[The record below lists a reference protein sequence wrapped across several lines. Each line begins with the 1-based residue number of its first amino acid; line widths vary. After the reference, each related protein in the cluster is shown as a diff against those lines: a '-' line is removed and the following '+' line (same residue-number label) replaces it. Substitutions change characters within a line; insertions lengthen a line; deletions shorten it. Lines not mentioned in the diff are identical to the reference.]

1 MNIIIALLFIII
13 TILSI
18 IVFKVKGLFTLLIS
32 IPLVIMYYKASDII
46 KLLKKKEREKND
58 NVNLS
63 ERKEVEFV
71 SSRDRKKGVKVEKK
85 EKKTKSNNNESKSKS
100 KKKIKVNIK
109 PTRSRDN
116 REKKKNIGDKKGI
129 GKKILTIILGL
140 AIFGVFAAM
149 AFMIYIVISTGNFD
163 PEALKNQDQTVV
175 YDKDGNIFATLGAEK
190 RESVEYDEL
199 PQVLIDA
206 LIATEDSRFYE
217 HNGVDMARFLKATAL
232 NLMGKDDAGG
242 ASTLTMQTVKNNLT
256 KKDSKEN
263 NKIKKIIRKFQDV
276 YLSVFFME
284 KKYSKNEILEM
295 YVNDSCLGGRIY
307 GVGEAS
313 KYYFGKT
320 VSELSLPEASLLA
333 GMYQAP
339 NKYDPYKHPEAAE
352 KRRNTV
358 LTLMVRHGY
367 ITEEEKNMATD
378 VSIKS
383 MLAGGSGLGEYEGY
397 LDTVIQE
404 VKDKTGDDPSLVS
417 MKIYTALDRSIQ
429 DGINKVLSGEDHTW
443 ADDSVQAGIA
453 ITNVND
459 GTIVA
464 IGAGRNRTAG
474 DWNYATQALRQPGST
489 AKPIFDYGPGFE
501 YNDFSTYT
509 LFNDEPWTYTNGPEI
524 GNWDGS
530 YQGLITLRQALS
542 VSRNIP
548 ALKAFQQVD
557 KKNIVTFVNGLGI
570 DVAYSTKSE
579 NYKKNENNGSD
590 NLINEAYSIGGMSYG
605 VTPLDMAE
613 AYAAFANGG
622 YHIETHAVTKIEY
635 RSSGK
640 TVDFSVD
647 KEKVMADSTAYLMN
661 NVLQYAVE
669 HGFNGGARIYGSTVA
684 AKTGTS
690 NLSDDVCR
698 AKGIPIGSVNDLWTV
713 AYTPEYSVALW
724 YGYEKVDKNHYLGG
738 ASAPKDAVMR
748 SVMKYVPKTTKTWE
762 MPSSVVAVTVEKETW
777 PAKLPSEYTPDDMK
791 ITEYFKKGTQPTE
804 ISERYAKLPDVTNL
818 NSSKTIGGYKLT
830 WNWKKPDVL
839 DDSYL
844 SKYFSQSVFG
854 KQSGSYLQARIN
866 YNNNTLGGIGFGIY
880 VKNSSGSLERI
891 AFTTD
896 NEYTYVPS
904 SVGDSQVV
912 VKAEYKSFKS
922 NASNGEEISVK
933 SDGSILKLSVT
944 LKGNNPLEVTKGEFK
959 DPGVTYTRN
968 AKITY
973 EINNNSYSNVSDLEA
988 AINSLDTG
996 TYTLTY
1002 KATLNGESATAIRK
1016 IIIK

>member
-1 MNIIIALLFIII
+1 MLMMVQLL
-13 TILSI
+13 S
-18 IVFKVKGLFTLLIS
+18 LIH
-32 IPLVIMYYKASDII
+32 I
-46 KLLKKKEREKND
+46 
-58 NVNLS
+58 S
-63 ERKEVEFV
+63 E
-71 SSRDRKKGVKVEKK
+71 
-85 EKKTKSNNNESKSKS
+85 
-100 KKKIKVNIK
+100 
-109 PTRSRDN
+109 PTRLR
-116 REKKKNIGDKKGI
+116 
-129 GKKILTIILGL
+129 
-140 AIFGVFAAM
+140 
-149 AFMIYIVISTGNFD
+149 
-163 PEALKNQDQTVV
+163 
-175 YDKDGNIFATLGAEK
+175 
-190 RESVEYDEL
+190 
-199 PQVLIDA
+199 
-206 LIATEDSRFYE
+206 
-217 HNGVDMARFLKATAL
+217 
-232 NLMGKDDAGG
+232 
-242 ASTLTMQTVKNNLT
+242 
-256 KKDSKEN
+256 
-263 NKIKKIIRKFQDV
+263 
-276 YLSVFFME
+276 
-284 KKYSKNEILEM
+284 
-295 YVNDSCLGGRIY
+295 RI
-307 GVGEAS
+307 
-313 KYYFGKT
+313 
-320 VSELSLPEASLLA
+320 
-333 GMYQAP
+333 
-339 NKYDPYKHPEAAE
+339 
-352 KRRNTV
+352 
-358 LTLMVRHGY
+358 
-367 ITEEEKNMATD
+367 
-378 VSIKS
+378 
-383 MLAGGSGLGEYEGY
+383 
-397 LDTVIQE
+397 
-404 VKDKTGDDPSLVS
+404 
-417 MKIYTALDRSIQ
+417 
-429 DGINKVLSGEDHTW
+429 
-443 ADDSVQAGIA
+443 
-453 ITNVND
+453 
-459 GTIVA
+459 
-464 IGAGRNRTAG
+464 
-474 DWNYATQALRQPGST
+474 WNYATQALRQPGST

-605 VTPLDMAE
+605 VTPLEMAE

-647 KEKVMADSTAYLMN
+647 KEKTMADSTAYLMN

-724 YGYEKVDKNHYLGG
+724 YGYEKVDKDHYLGG

>member
-1 MNIIIALLFIII
+1 
-13 TILSI
+13 
-18 IVFKVKGLFTLLIS
+18 
-32 IPLVIMYYKASDII
+32 
-46 KLLKKKEREKND
+46 
-58 NVNLS
+58 
-63 ERKEVEFV
+63 
-71 SSRDRKKGVKVEKK
+71 
-85 EKKTKSNNNESKSKS
+85 
-100 KKKIKVNIK
+100 
-109 PTRSRDN
+109 
-116 REKKKNIGDKKGI
+116 
-129 GKKILTIILGL
+129 
-140 AIFGVFAAM
+140 
-149 AFMIYIVISTGNFD
+149 
-163 PEALKNQDQTVV
+163 
-175 YDKDGNIFATLGAEK
+175 
-190 RESVEYDEL
+190 
-199 PQVLIDA
+199 
-206 LIATEDSRFYE
+206 
-217 HNGVDMARFLKATAL
+217 
-232 NLMGKDDAGG
+232 
-242 ASTLTMQTVKNNLT
+242 
-256 KKDSKEN
+256 
-263 NKIKKIIRKFQDV
+263 
-276 YLSVFFME
+276 
-284 KKYSKNEILEM
+284 
-295 YVNDSCLGGRIY
+295 
-307 GVGEAS
+307 
-313 KYYFGKT
+313 
-320 VSELSLPEASLLA
+320 
-333 GMYQAP
+333 
-339 NKYDPYKHPEAAE
+339 
-352 KRRNTV
+352 
-358 LTLMVRHGY
+358 MVRHGY

-647 KEKVMADSTAYLMN
+647 KEKTMADSTAYLMN

-669 HGFNGGARIYGSTVA
+669 HGFNGGARVYGSTVA

-724 YGYEKVDKNHYLGG
+724 YGYEKVDKDHYLGG

-791 ITEYFKKGTQPTE
+791 ITEYFKKV
-804 ISERYAKLPDVTNL
+804 LNL
-818 NSSKTIGGYKLT
+818 LK
-830 WNWKKPDVL
+830 
-839 DDSYL
+839 YL
-844 SKYFSQSVFG
+844 KDMLN
-854 KQSGSYLQARIN
+854 YLMLLI
-866 YNNNTLGGIGFGIY
+866 
-880 VKNSSGSLERI
+880 
-891 AFTTD
+891 
-896 NEYTYVPS
+896 
-904 SVGDSQVV
+904 
-912 VKAEYKSFKS
+912 
-922 NASNGEEISVK
+922 
-933 SDGSILKLSVT
+933 
-944 LKGNNPLEVTKGEFK
+944 
-959 DPGVTYTRN
+959 
-968 AKITY
+968 
-973 EINNNSYSNVSDLEA
+973 
-988 AINSLDTG
+988 
-996 TYTLTY
+996 
-1002 KATLNGESATAIRK
+1002 
-1016 IIIK
+1016 

>member
-46 KLLKKKEREKND
+46 KLLKKKERKKND

-85 EKKTKSNNNESKSKS
+85 EKKAKSNNNESKRKN

-116 REKKKNIGDKKGI
+116 REKKKSIGDKKGI
-129 GKKILTIILGL
+129 GKKALTIILGL

-378 VSIKS
+378 VSIES
-383 MLAGGSGLGEYEGY
+383 MLASGSGLGEYEGY

-579 NYKKNENNGSD
+579 NYKKNKNNGSD

-647 KEKVMADSTAYLMN
+647 KEKTMADSTAYLMN

-669 HGFNGGARIYGSTVA
+669 HGFNGGARVYGSTVA

-698 AKGIPIGSVNDLWTV
+698 AKGIPIGAVNDLWTV

-830 WNWKKPDVL
+830 WNWKKSDVL

>member
-1 MNIIIALLFIII
+1 
-13 TILSI
+13 
-18 IVFKVKGLFTLLIS
+18 
-32 IPLVIMYYKASDII
+32 
-46 KLLKKKEREKND
+46 
-58 NVNLS
+58 
-63 ERKEVEFV
+63 
-71 SSRDRKKGVKVEKK
+71 
-85 EKKTKSNNNESKSKS
+85 
-100 KKKIKVNIK
+100 
-109 PTRSRDN
+109 
-116 REKKKNIGDKKGI
+116 
-129 GKKILTIILGL
+129 
-140 AIFGVFAAM
+140 
-149 AFMIYIVISTGNFD
+149 
-163 PEALKNQDQTVV
+163 
-175 YDKDGNIFATLGAEK
+175 
-190 RESVEYDEL
+190 
-199 PQVLIDA
+199 
-206 LIATEDSRFYE
+206 
-217 HNGVDMARFLKATAL
+217 
-232 NLMGKDDAGG
+232 
-242 ASTLTMQTVKNNLT
+242 
-256 KKDSKEN
+256 
-263 NKIKKIIRKFQDV
+263 
-276 YLSVFFME
+276 
-284 KKYSKNEILEM
+284 
-295 YVNDSCLGGRIY
+295 
-307 GVGEAS
+307 
-313 KYYFGKT
+313 
-320 VSELSLPEASLLA
+320 
-333 GMYQAP
+333 
-339 NKYDPYKHPEAAE
+339 
-352 KRRNTV
+352 
-358 LTLMVRHGY
+358 
-367 ITEEEKNMATD
+367 
-378 VSIKS
+378 

-647 KEKVMADSTAYLMN
+647 KEKTMADSTAYLMN

-669 HGFNGGARIYGSTVA
+669 HGFNGGARVYGSTVA

-973 EINNNSYSNVSDLEA
+973 EINNNSYSNVSDLES

>member
-1 MNIIIALLFIII
+1 
-13 TILSI
+13 
-18 IVFKVKGLFTLLIS
+18 
-32 IPLVIMYYKASDII
+32 
-46 KLLKKKEREKND
+46 
-58 NVNLS
+58 
-63 ERKEVEFV
+63 
-71 SSRDRKKGVKVEKK
+71 
-85 EKKTKSNNNESKSKS
+85 
-100 KKKIKVNIK
+100 
-109 PTRSRDN
+109 
-116 REKKKNIGDKKGI
+116 
-129 GKKILTIILGL
+129 
-140 AIFGVFAAM
+140 
-149 AFMIYIVISTGNFD
+149 
-163 PEALKNQDQTVV
+163 
-175 YDKDGNIFATLGAEK
+175 
-190 RESVEYDEL
+190 
-199 PQVLIDA
+199 
-206 LIATEDSRFYE
+206 
-217 HNGVDMARFLKATAL
+217 
-232 NLMGKDDAGG
+232 
-242 ASTLTMQTVKNNLT
+242 
-256 KKDSKEN
+256 
-263 NKIKKIIRKFQDV
+263 
-276 YLSVFFME
+276 
-284 KKYSKNEILEM
+284 
-295 YVNDSCLGGRIY
+295 
-307 GVGEAS
+307 
-313 KYYFGKT
+313 
-320 VSELSLPEASLLA
+320 
-333 GMYQAP
+333 
-339 NKYDPYKHPEAAE
+339 
-352 KRRNTV
+352 
-358 LTLMVRHGY
+358 
-367 ITEEEKNMATD
+367 
-378 VSIKS
+378 